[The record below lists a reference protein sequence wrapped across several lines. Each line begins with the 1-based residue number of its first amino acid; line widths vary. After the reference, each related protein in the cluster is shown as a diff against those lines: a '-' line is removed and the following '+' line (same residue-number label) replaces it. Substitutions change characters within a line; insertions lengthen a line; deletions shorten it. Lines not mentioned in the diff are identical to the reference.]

1 MSSAVGSATFQ
12 WVTCDGVAG
21 ECPEWQRELTVN
33 QPPHGFVGSSPTSP
47 TILKNRDNFWKLLAV
62 TGSQVV
68 RWVTIGSRMRGDLCA
83 IASVALLGV
92 ARSQRLQNLPL
103 LSEDCRAAWA
113 TPDRFNTVITLWLH
127 PPASPTLTTFLAT
140 FGCVMATRRIL
151 AGVDRKNVA
160 KLC

>member
-1 MSSAVGSATFQ
+1 
-12 WVTCDGVAG
+12 
-21 ECPEWQRELTVN
+21 
-33 QPPHGFVGSSPTSP
+33 
-47 TILKNRDNFWKLLAV
+47 LLAV
-62 TGSQVV
+62 TGSQGV

-103 LSEDCRAAWA
+103 LSDDCRAAWA

-127 PPASPTLTTFLAT
+127 PPASPTQTTFLAT

-151 AGVDRKNVA
+151 AGVDRQNVA

>member
-1 MSSAVGSATFQ
+1 
-12 WVTCDGVAG
+12 
-21 ECPEWQRELTVN
+21 
-33 QPPHGFVGSSPTSP
+33 
-47 TILKNRDNFWKLLAV
+47 LLAV

-103 LSEDCRAAWA
+103 LSDA

-151 AGVDRKNVA
+151 AGVDRQNVA